1 MSRILTAVTLCL
13 LVAAV
18 LLFAISKPTVRASSA
33 SEQVI
38 FSDSGTGFGNF
49 VNPAT
54 KATSPTPFG
63 FWIWCEGD
71 SANPYQGECSGAI
84 YFYAFGITKGVKG
97 TVSET
102 SSNTYMMS
110 VASSDGV
117 VSCALTNVPPITRS
131 LTNKVNMTCS
141 SPAGSGADSK
151 AVVNVTGP

>member
-1 MSRILTAVTLCL
+1 MSRILTAAAFCL
-13 LVAAV
+13 LVAAGAMFV
-18 LLFAISKPTVRASSA
+18 TSQPAVRASSA

-97 TVSET
+97 TVRET
-102 SSNTYMMS
+102 SNNTYMMS
-110 VASSDGV
+110 VASADGV
-117 VSCALTNVPPITRS
+117 VSCALTNVPPITHS
-131 LTNKVNMTCS
+131 LTNKVNMACS